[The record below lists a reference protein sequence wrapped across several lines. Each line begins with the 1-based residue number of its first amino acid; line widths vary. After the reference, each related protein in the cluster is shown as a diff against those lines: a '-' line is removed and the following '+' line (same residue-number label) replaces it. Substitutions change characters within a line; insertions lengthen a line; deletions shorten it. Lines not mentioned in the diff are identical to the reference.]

1 MMSKL
6 DPILEQLLGE
16 VGQARKAGV
25 FSSSFAAFPWQTKA
39 QKQVV
44 RFRAMRVAIPVAAA
58 AAVAVLFLGPTLFKP
73 KATNQVAD
81 SSSAARL
88 SVQPT
93 VAPHFDAVPSTARSG
108 DCDYNGDGV
117 IDGRDIQAFVDRL
130 GTIAGN
136 PRLEAE
142 HLQQCLLG
150 T

>member
-1 MMSKL
+1 MSKL

-25 FSSSFAAFPWQTKA
+25 FSTATSALPWQSPA
-39 QKQVV
+39 PKQVI
-44 RFRAMRVAIPVAAA
+44 RFKTIRVAIPVAAA
-58 AAVAVLFLGPTLFKP
+58 AAVAVLFVGPTLLKP

-88 SVQPT
+88 SLQPT
-93 VAPHFDAVPSTARSG
+93 VAPQFDAFPSTARSG

-117 IDGRDIQAFVDRL
+117 IDGRDIQAFIDRL

-142 HLQQCLLG
+142 HLQRCLLG